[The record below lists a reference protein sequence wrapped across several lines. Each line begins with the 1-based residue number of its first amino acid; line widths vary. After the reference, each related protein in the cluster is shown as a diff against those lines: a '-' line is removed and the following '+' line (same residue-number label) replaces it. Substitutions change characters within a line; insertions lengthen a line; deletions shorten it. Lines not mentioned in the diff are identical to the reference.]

1 MRTVFSK
8 MHYIGMFSLL
18 IVTLLITSCDTQ
30 RRPTGV
36 EPPVAEERPVELTLH
51 GDTRIDNYYW
61 LNDREDPEVIAYIEA
76 ENEYLNTMMAHTER
90 LQDRLYNEMRGRV
103 KEDDQSVP
111 YKLDDY
117 YYYIRYEEG
126 GEYPIYCRR
135 YESMDAEEEIIVN
148 ANELAEG
155 HTFFML
161 SGLTMSP
168 DHRLAAFGVDTVGR
182 RFYTI
187 MFKDLGT
194 GEMSDTQIPNVTG
207 NLVWRT
213 TTEPSFIPGRTRKR
227 FGRIRYTVTNL
238 VSRSVRLAWSSRKGT
253 RRSICGLRKPNP
265 VSTSL

>member
-36 EPPVAEERPVELTLH
+36 EPPVAEKRPVELTLH

-126 GEYPIYCRR
+126 ASTRSIADDMNRWMPKRR
-135 YESMDAEEEIIVN
+135 SSLMRTS
-148 ANELAEG
+148 L
-155 HTFFML
+155 
-161 SGLTMSP
+161 
-168 DHRLAAFGVDTVGR
+168 R
-182 RFYTI
+182 R
-187 MFKDLGT
+187 
-194 GEMSDTQIPNVTG
+194 
-207 NLVWRT
+207 
-213 TTEPSFIPGRTRKR
+213 
-227 FGRIRYTVTNL
+227 
-238 VSRSVRLAWSSRKGT
+238 GT
-253 RRSICGLRKPNP
+253 R
-265 VSTSL
+265 SLCCRA